1 MRFDLILEPFFY
13 YLLLAAGMG
22 LCLYLFVVTKK
33 QLYSATSSAQRQAVK
48 LKAALADLE
57 KRLAEVDA
65 DLKETRQGMSLM
77 VAPKPT
83 PSGLNLNRRSQAF
96 RMARRGDRPDQIAA
110 ALQIPHSE
118 VVLLMKVQ
126 RAMAQIGPSKNGV
139 QPVVANGDH
148 MPDPAGA
155 AGN

>member
-1 MRFDLILEPFFY
+1 MKFDLILEPFLY

-22 LCLYLFVVTKK
+22 LCLYLFLVTKK
-33 QLYSATSSAQRQAVK
+33 QLHSVTSTSKRQTEK
-48 LKAALADLE
+48 LGAALLALE
-57 KRLAEVDA
+57 KRLGEMDAE
-65 DLKETRQGMSLM
+65 LKEARQGMSLM

-110 ALQIPHSE
+110 ALQIPQSE

-126 RAMAQIGPSKNGV
+126 RAMTQIGPSKNGV
-139 QPVVANGDH
+139 QPVVADGH
-148 MPDPAGA
+148 HAPDPAGA